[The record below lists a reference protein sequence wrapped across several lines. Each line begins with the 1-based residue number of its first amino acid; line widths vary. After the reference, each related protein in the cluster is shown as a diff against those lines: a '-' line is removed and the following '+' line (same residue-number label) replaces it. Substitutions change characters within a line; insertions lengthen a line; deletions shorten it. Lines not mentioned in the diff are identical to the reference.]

1 MKDITLA
8 AILAGALVMLSPSLA
23 SAQTEDWTAREIC
36 RAATKTYFFLREMP
50 ADTSDKGEYF
60 RFVSDAD
67 NVYGC
72 RLSGQRA
79 VFKWLKNSDETMM
92 SSSTTFRVSDGVLVI
107 VTDMKTERFERQ

>member
-1 MKDITLA
+1 MKGTILA
-8 AILAGALVMLSPSLA
+8 AIFAGAVVMVSTSLA

-36 RAATKTYFFLREMP
+36 RAAAKTYFFLRGMP

-79 VFKWLKNSDETMM
+79 VFKWLNNYDEAKT